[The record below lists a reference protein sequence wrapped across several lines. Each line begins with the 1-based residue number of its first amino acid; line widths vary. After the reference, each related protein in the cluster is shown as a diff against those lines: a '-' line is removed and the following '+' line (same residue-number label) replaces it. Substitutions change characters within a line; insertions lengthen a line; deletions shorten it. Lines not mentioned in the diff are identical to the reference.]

1 MEWEMV
7 LVCRN
12 NGFIYLCIIN
22 ENSERKFRTEYKVK
36 VTEWKVMRQTHPK
49 VTANSHT
56 LI

>member
-1 MEWEMV
+1 MEWEII

-22 ENSERKFRTEYKVK
+22 ENSERKFRTKYKVK
-36 VTEWKVMRQTHPK
+36 ATKWKVVRQTHPK
-49 VTANSHT
+49 ETANRHT